1 MKRNRIL
8 TDPTFWV
15 LIALNGYLVFRF
27 YRQQDIFITLIFLYW
42 SQSMLLGI
50 FTTLDILTTRN
61 PKPIETETPKVVTGL
76 MKGGKPRIS
85 SARFFIA
92 AFAGLHLFYLPFLFT
107 MKSGRAPIDW
117 EFFKYFFY
125 LFLAGQIISFI
136 QHKVQQSRHPE
147 APTPSPFTAFIRV
160 LPMHLTIIFASFFTG
175 GAVGI
180 FLILKSVADV
190 VMYTITKPT
199 GNSKESD
206 AASLIAQQTQN
217 MQGF

>member
-1 MKRNRIL
+1 MKQKRIL

-15 LIALNGYLVFRF
+15 LVALNGYLVFRF
-27 YRQQDIFITLIFLYW
+27 YKEKDIFVTLIFLYW

-61 PKPIETETPKVVTGL
+61 PKPAAPEPAKVMTGL
-76 MKGGKPRIS
+76 MKGEKPKIS
-85 SARFFIA
+85 SAKFFFV

-117 EFFKYFFY
+117 EFFKYFLY

-136 QHKVQQSRHPE
+136 QHKVQQAKYPN
-147 APTPSPFTAFIRV
+147 APTPSPFIAFIRV

-175 GAVGI
+175 AAVGI

-190 VMYTITKPT
+190 VMYAITKPS
-199 GNSKESD
+199 GSSKESD

-217 MQGF
+217 MHRL